1 MRTVTLVGA
10 ILITAAVA
18 LVQSGSLHGHD
29 GEHAFVAIPSL
40 GQLPPTSLAPRE
52 NVEYVDGH
60 NGFTGGH
67 VAIQGNRLY
76 LGSYGRGLHIYDI
89 SSPANPRFIGQ
100 YTPGVR
106 ADAPPDAAVFGG
118 RHIAVLNGTRRTH
131 SALPRKP
138 GPTGRSS

>member
-1 MRTVTLVGA
+1 MRRLVNLSGA
-10 ILITAAVA
+10 ILIVEAVA
-18 LVQSGSLHGHD
+18 LLQSGVVEGHD

-40 GQLPPTSLAPRE
+40 GQLAPTALAPRE
-52 NVEYVDGH
+52 NVEYVGGH

-67 VAIQGNRLY
+67 VAIQGDRLY

-89 SSPANPRFIGQ
+89 SDPAAPSFIGH

-118 RHIAVLNGTRRTH
+118 RH
-131 SALPRKP
+131 SPF
-138 GPTGRSS
+138 